1 MAEEQ
6 KTSSGEQ
13 KLMAVLCYLG
23 ILVLIPLVLKKSDPE
38 VKFHIEQGLALF
50 VSWVIWWFVRWILY
64 KLVIGLVLFPILW
77 LVDLG
82 FLVLVIIGIL
92 NAIRGEKKPLP
103 LLGGFAKY
111 FRL

>member
-1 MAEEQ
+1 MTEEQ

-13 KLMAVLCYLG
+13 KLMGVLCYLG

-50 VSWVIWWFVRWILY
+50 VAEVIWWFVRWILY
-64 KLVIGLVLFPILW
+64 KLVVGLVLFPILW

-82 FLVLVIIGIL
+82 FLVLAIIGIL

-103 LLGGFAKY
+103 LLGGLAKS